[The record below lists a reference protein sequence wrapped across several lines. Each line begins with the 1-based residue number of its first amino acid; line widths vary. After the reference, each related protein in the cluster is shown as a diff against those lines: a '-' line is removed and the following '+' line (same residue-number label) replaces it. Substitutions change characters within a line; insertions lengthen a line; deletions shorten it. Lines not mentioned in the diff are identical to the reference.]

1 MGNPDVSNSLY
12 IERSASDTSISQ
24 PPTEDIR
31 VTAPTDIRD
40 DARRTHDDAIL
51 VDGQGVTVLL
61 PVAQVVPE
69 AIDGVPYLDRAI
81 AGGVTAQN
89 VTLGIGGIGMG
100 TDDFR
105 ALIGTMH
112 GHYCYFEI
120 EPRLLLVET
129 ADDIRRAKG
138 EGRLGVIFGV
148 QGLATKIED
157 DPTLVR
163 ILHRL
168 GLRIGQLTYNER
180 SSLGCGCLEQ
190 PDTGLT
196 QLGKIVIREM
206 NHVGMAVDM
215 AHAGDR
221 TTVDA
226 IDCSRQPVIVSHGNV
241 RALCDTPRNYGDDAL
256 KALAA
261 CDGVIGITAY
271 GPLCETR
278 PGVRPALGD
287 MLDHIA
293 YVADLVGV
301 DHVGIGSDF
310 FESESAVRFHAF
322 FRVRYPEVFA
332 DYRLDNVYF
341 DEFNRV
347 DHFPLLTQALIDRG
361 FSREETTKILGGNF
375 MRVFDRVWKA

>member
-1 MGNPDVSNSLY
+1 MTEATMAN
-12 IERSASDTSISQ
+12 Q
-24 PPTEDIR
+24 PQ
-31 VTAPTDIRD
+31 IRD
-40 DARRTHDDAIL
+40 AARKVHDEAIL
-51 VDGQGVTVLL
+51 IDGQGVTVLL
-61 PVAQVVPE
+61 PVAQTVPE
-69 AIDGVPYLDRAI
+69 AIDGIPYLDRAI

-105 ALIGTMH
+105 ALLGTMH

-120 EPRLLLVET
+120 EPRLMLVET
-129 ADDIRRAKG
+129 AGDIRRAKR

-157 DPTLVR
+157 DPSLVR
-163 ILHRL
+163 IAHRL
-168 GLRIGQLTYNER
+168 GLRIGQMTYNER
-180 SSLGCGCLEQ
+180 NSLGCGCLEQ

-196 QLGKIVIREM
+196 QLGKIVVREM
-206 NHVGMAVDM
+206 NHVGIALDM

-221 TTVDA
+221 TTLDA
-226 IDCSRQPVIVSHGNV
+226 IDCSREPVIVSHGNV

-256 KALAA
+256 GALAE
-261 CDGVIGITAY
+261 CGGVIGITAY
-271 GPLCETR
+271 GPLCETT

-287 MLDHIA
+287 MIDHIA
-293 YVADLVGV
+293 YVADRVGV

-322 FRVRYPEVFA
+322 FRVRYPEVFG

-341 DEFNRV
+341 DDFNRV
-347 DHFPLLTQALIDRG
+347 DHFPQLTAALLGRG
-361 FSREETTKILGGNF
+361 FSPEETTKILGGNF
-375 MRVFDRVWKA
+375 MRVFDRVWKG

>member
-1 MGNPDVSNSLY
+1 MTEATMANQ
-12 IERSASDTSISQ
+12 SQ
-24 PPTEDIR
+24 
-31 VTAPTDIRD
+31 VRD
-40 DARRTHDDAIL
+40 AARRVHDDAIL
-51 VDGQGVTVLL
+51 IDGQGVTVLL
-61 PVAQVVPE
+61 PVAQTVPE

-105 ALIGTMH
+105 ALLGTIH

-120 EPRLLLVET
+120 EPRLFLVET
-129 ADDIRRAKG
+129 ADDIRRAKR

-148 QGLATKIED
+148 QGLATKLED
-157 DPTLVR
+157 DPSLVR

-168 GLRIGQLTYNER
+168 GLRIGQMTYNER
-180 SSLGCGCLEQ
+180 CSLGCGCLER

-196 QLGKIVIREM
+196 QLGRIVVREM
-206 NHVGMAVDM
+206 NHVGIALDM

-221 TTVDA
+221 TTLDA
-226 IDCSRQPVIVSHGNV
+226 IDCSREPVIVSHGNV

-256 KALAA
+256 RALAG
-261 CDGVIGITAY
+261 CGGVIGITAY
-271 GPLCETR
+271 GPLCETT
-278 PGVRPALGD
+278 PGVRPSLGD
-287 MLDHIA
+287 MVDHIA
-293 YVADLVGV
+293 YVADLIGV

-322 FRVRYPEVFA
+322 FRVRYPEVFG

-341 DEFNRV
+341 DDFNRV
-347 DHFPLLTQALIDRG
+347 DHFPRLTAALIERG
-361 FSREETTKILGGNF
+361 FSPEDSTKILGGNF
-375 MRVFDRVWKA
+375 LRVFERVWKA

>member
-1 MGNPDVSNSLY
+1 MTNAIP
-12 IERSASDTSISQ
+12 
-24 PPTEDIR
+24 
-31 VTAPTDIRD
+31 IRD
-40 DARRTHDDAIL
+40 GARRVHDDAIL
-51 VDGQGVTVLL
+51 IDGQGVTVLL
-61 PVAQVVPE
+61 PVAQTVP
-69 AIDGVPYLDRAI
+69 APIDGAPYLDRAI

-105 ALIGTMH
+105 ALLGTMH

-120 EPRLLLVET
+120 EPRLILVET
-129 ADDIRRAKG
+129 AEDIRRAKR
-138 EGRLGVIFGV
+138 EARLGVIFGV

-157 DPTLVR
+157 DPSLVR

-168 GLRIGQLTYNER
+168 GLRIGQMTYNER
-180 SSLGCGCLEQ
+180 SSLGCGCLEE

-196 QLGKIVIREM
+196 QLGKIVVREM
-206 NHVGMAVDM
+206 NHVGIAVDM

-221 TTVDA
+221 TTLDA
-226 IDCSRQPVIVSHGNV
+226 IDCSREPVIVSHGNA

-256 KALAA
+256 KALAE
-261 CDGVIGITAY
+261 CGGVIGITAY
-271 GPLCETR
+271 GPLCETT

-287 MLDHIA
+287 MVDHIA
-293 YVADLVGV
+293 YVADLAGV

-322 FRVRYPEVFA
+322 FRVRYPEVFG

-341 DEFNRV
+341 DGFNRV
-347 DHFPLLTQALIDRG
+347 DHFPRLTAALLERG
-361 FSREETTKILGGNF
+361 FSAEETAKILGGNF
-375 MRVFDRVWKA
+375 MRVFERVWKT

>member
-1 MGNPDVSNSLY
+1 MGEATTTNPGH
-12 IERSASDTSISQ
+12 
-24 PPTEDIR
+24 DI
-31 VTAPTDIRD
+31 DK
-40 DARRTHDDAIL
+40 ARRVHEDAIL

-61 PVAQVVPE
+61 PVAQVMPE
-69 AIDGVPYLDRAI
+69 AIDGVAYLDRAL

-89 VTLGIGGIGMG
+89 ITLGIGGIGMG

-105 ALIGTMH
+105 ALLGTMH

-129 ADDIRRAKG
+129 ADDIRRAKH

-157 DPTLVR
+157 DPSLVR

-206 NHVGMAVDM
+206 NHAGIAVDM

-221 TTVDA
+221 TTLDA
-226 IDCSRQPVIVSHGNV
+226 IDCSREPVIVSHGNP
-241 RALCDTPRNYGDDAL
+241 AHCATPRGTTATQRSGRSRAAAASSASPRTDRCARRRPEFAL
-256 KALAA
+256 PSTTWS
-261 CDGVIGITAY
+261 ITSH
-271 GPLCETR
+271 TWR
-278 PGVRPALGD
+278 
-287 MLDHIA
+287 
-293 YVADLVGV
+293 
-301 DHVGIGSDF
+301 
-310 FESESAVRFHAF
+310 
-322 FRVRYPEVFA
+322 
-332 DYRLDNVYF
+332 
-341 DEFNRV
+341 
-347 DHFPLLTQALIDRG
+347 T
-361 FSREETTKILGGNF
+361 
-375 MRVFDRVWKA
+375 

>member
-1 MGNPDVSNSLY
+1 MTTPADLH
-12 IERSASDTSISQ
+12 D
-24 PPTEDIR
+24 DIR
-31 VTAPTDIRD
+31 RI
-40 DARRTHDDAIL
+40 HDDAIL
-51 VDGQGVTVLL
+51 IDGQGVTVLL
-61 PVAQVVPE
+61 PVAQIVPE
-69 AIDGVPYLDRAI
+69 AINGVSYLDRAI

-100 TDDFR
+100 ADDFR
-105 ALIGTMH
+105 ALVGTMH

-120 EPRLLLVET
+120 EPKLMLVET
-129 ADDIRRAKG
+129 ADDIRRAKR

-168 GLRIGQLTYNER
+168 GLRIGQLMYNER

-206 NHVGMAVDM
+206 NHVGIAVDM

-221 TTVDA
+221 TTLDA
-226 IDCSRQPVIVSHGNV
+226 MDCSRQPVIVSHGNV
-241 RALCDTPRNYGDDAL
+241 RTLCDTPRNYGDDTL
-256 KALAA
+256 KALAG
-261 CDGVIGITAY
+261 CGGVIGITAY
-271 GPLCETR
+271 GPLCETK
-278 PGVRPALGD
+278 PGVRPTLND
-287 MLDHIA
+287 MVDHIA

-301 DHVGIGSDF
+301 DYVGIGSDF

-322 FRVRYPEVFA
+322 FRVRYPEVFGE
-332 DYRLDNVYF
+332 YRLENVYF
-341 DEFNRV
+341 DDFNRV
-347 DHFPLLTQALIDRG
+347 DHFPLLTQTLIDRG
-361 FSREETTKILGGNF
+361 FSPEETTKILGGNF